1 MQPKSRTPVFVLL
14 RDLFIFQF
22 KLVLDG
28 LKGFGMVWLSVAAV
42 LVDLVL
48 DNPDRGRYFY
58 ATLRLSEKIDLWLN
72 LYAPARRAESNQD
85 GLFGESPAGAPT
97 FVGRMEGWVRSAEPA
112 ARIPGP
118 TV

>member
-1 MQPKSRTPVFVLL
+1 MQPKSKTPAFVLL

-28 LKGFGMVWLSVAAV
+28 VKGFGMVWLSVAAV
-42 LVDLVL
+42 MVDLLL

-72 LYAPARRAESNQD
+72 LYGPARRAESNQD
-85 GLFGESPAGAPT
+85 GLFGESRAGDAT
-97 FVGRMEGWVRSAEPA
+97 FVGRMEEWVRSAEPA
-112 ARIPGP
+112 AQIPGP
-118 TV
+118 TT